1 MQRPARL
8 QPSPWRAEARATAL
22 LAAPMVLTNLAQSLI
37 HATDVM
43 LLGRVG
49 PQALAAA
56 ALGVNLYIFCLIFG
70 MGMMTAAAPMIARE
84 RGARPYS
91 VRDVR
96 RTVRQAMWSAIL
108 LVLPMWAFLWN
119 TRDILIFLGQNPVLA
134 TDAQAFVRHLMW
146 ALLPAF
152 LYLVLRNFLAA
163 LERPRW
169 ALIVAFCA
177 VIFNA
182 GINYCLI
189 FGVAAIG
196 LPPLGLVGAGIGSS
210 LTVTL
215 EFIGLAIIVTRH
227 PRFRRYHVFG
237 RFWRPDWIRFR
248 AVWKL
253 GLPIAVT
260 LTLEVG
266 VFNAAVFLMGLISTA
281 SLAAHQI
288 AIQIA
293 SLSFMVPMG
302 LAQAVTVRVGHALGR
317 GDPVAIARAGWTSF
331 VMGVAFMSLMAVM
344 MWAIPHELVSIFIDP
359 LDPRNALVIPLAVAF
374 LGLAAL
380 FQIFDGAQAVGAG
393 MLRGLHDTTVP
404 MIYALFGYWVIGMGT
419 AVALGFG
426 LGWQGV
432 GIWAGLAAGLA
443 VVAVLMLAR
452 WMRRDRLGLTP
463 AVAVGAEVDT
473 KATPRRAQDQ
483 ASL

>member
-1 MQRPARL
+1 ML
-8 QPSPWRAEARATAL
+8 QAVKLGSGAPWREEARATWL

-49 PQALAAA
+49 PSALAAA

-70 MGMMTAAAPMIARE
+70 MGMMTAVAPMIARE
-84 RGARPYS
+84 RGARPHS

-96 RTVRQAMWSAIL
+96 RTVRQAMWSAFL
-108 LVLPMWAFLWN
+108 LVLPMWALLWN
-119 TRDILIFLGQNPVLA
+119 TRAVLIFIGQDPGLA
-134 TDAQAFVRHLMW
+134 ADAQSFIRYLMW

-169 ALIVAFCA
+169 ALFVALGA
-177 VIFNA
+177 VVLNA
-182 GINYCLI
+182 AVNYCLI
-189 FGVAAIG
+189 FGLPQIG
-196 LPPLGLVGAGIGSS
+196 LPALGLVGAGIGSS
-210 LTVTL
+210 ITVTL
-215 EFIGLAIIVTRH
+215 EFLAIALVVTRH
-227 PRFRRYHVFG
+227 RHFRRYRVFG
-237 RFWRPDWIRFR
+237 RFWRPDWRRFR
-248 AVWKL
+248 EVWKL
-253 GLPIAVT
+253 GLPIAAT

-266 VFNAAVFLMGLISTA
+266 VFNAAVFLMGIIGTA

-293 SLSFMVPMG
+293 ALSFMVPMG
-302 LAQAVTVRVGHALGR
+302 LAQAVTVRVGRAYGR
-317 GDPVAIARAGWTSF
+317 RDPVGIARAGWTSF
-331 VMGVAFMSLMAVM
+331 VMGVSFMSFMALL
-344 MWAIPHELVSIFIDP
+344 MWAMPYQLVSIFLDTE
-359 LDPRNALVIPLAVAF
+359 DPRNAAVIPLAVAF
-374 LGLAAL
+374 LGIAAI
-380 FQIFDGAQAVGAG
+380 FQIADGAQAVGAG

-404 MIYALFGYWVIGMGT
+404 MIFALFGYWVIGMGT

-443 VVAVLMLAR
+443 SVAMLMLWR
-452 WMRRDRLGLTP
+452 WSRRERLDLVRLG
-463 AVAVGAEVDT
+463 
-473 KATPRRAQDQ
+473 
-483 ASL
+483 

>member
-1 MQRPARL
+1 MQRRTSTSA
-8 QPSPWRAEARATAL
+8 PWRREARATLL
-22 LAAPMVLTNLAQSLI
+22 LAYPMVLTNLAQSLI
-37 HATDVM
+37 HATDVV
-43 LLGRVG
+43 LLGQVG

-84 RGARPYS
+84 RGARPHS

-108 LVLPMWAFLWN
+108 LVLPMWVLLWN
-119 TRDILIFLGQNPVLA
+119 ARAVLVFLGQDPALA
-134 TDAQAFVRHLMW
+134 DDAQSFVRYLMW
-146 ALLPAF
+146 ALLPGM

-163 LERPRW
+163 LERPLW
-169 ALIVAFCA
+169 SLVVAVAA

-182 GINYCLI
+182 AINYCLI
-189 FGVAAIG
+189 FGVPAIG

-215 EFIGLAIIVTRH
+215 EFIGIALIVSRH
-227 PRFRRYHVFG
+227 PRFRRYHLFG
-237 RFWRPDWIRFR
+237 RFWRSDWPRFR
-248 AVWKL
+248 EVWKL
-253 GLPIAVT
+253 GFPIAIT

-266 VFNAAVFLMGLISTA
+266 VFNAAVFLMGLIGTA

-302 LAQAVTVRVGHALGR
+302 LAQAVTVRVGHAYGR
-317 GDPVAIARAGWTSF
+317 QDPDGIARAGWTSF
-331 VMGVAFMSLMAVM
+331 VIAVGFMSLMALL
-344 MWAIPHELVSIFIDP
+344 MWIAPRELVSIF
-359 LDPRNALVIPLAVAF
+359 LDPADPKNAPVIPLAIAF

-393 MLRGLHDTTVP
+393 MLRGLQDTTLP
-404 MIYALFGYWVIGMGT
+404 MVYALFGYWVVGMGT
-419 AVALGFG
+419 AVGLGFG

-432 GIWAGLAAGLA
+432 GIWSGLAAGLA
-443 VVAVLMLAR
+443 SVAVLMIVR
-452 WMRRDRLGLTP
+452 WTRRDRLGL
-463 AVAVGAEVDT
+463 V
-473 KATPRRAQDQ
+473 RA
-483 ASL
+483 

>member
-1 MQRPARL
+1 MLQGARDGREL
-8 QPSPWRAEARATAL
+8 SPWRAEARATL
-22 LAAPMVLTNLAQSLI
+22 VLAAPMVLTNLAQSLI

-49 PQALAAA
+49 PRALAAA

-84 RGARPYS
+84 RGARPNS

-108 LVLPMWAFLWN
+108 LVIPMWAMLWN
-119 TRDILIFLGQNPVLA
+119 TSTILVFLGQDPALA
-134 TDAQAFVRHLMW
+134 ADAQSFVRHLMW

-163 LERPRW
+163 LERPLW
-169 ALIVAFCA
+169 ALVVAVAA
-177 VIFNA
+177 VILNA
-182 GINYCLI
+182 AINYCLI
-189 FGVAAIG
+189 FGVPAIG

-215 EFIGLAIIVTRH
+215 EFIGIALIVSRH
-227 PRFRRYHVFG
+227 PRFRRYRLFG
-237 RFWRPDWIRFR
+237 RFWRADWARFR
-248 AVWKL
+248 EVWKL
-253 GLPIAVT
+253 GLPIAIT

-266 VFNAAVFLMGLISTA
+266 VFNAAVFLMGLIGA
-281 SLAAHQI
+281 ESLAAHQI

-317 GDPVAIARAGWTSF
+317 QDPAAIARAGWTSF
-331 VMGVAFMSLMAVM
+331 VMGVAFMSVMALL
-344 MWAIPHELVSIFIDP
+344 MWAMPLRLVSIF
-359 LDPRNALVIPLAVAF
+359 LDPADPANAAVIPLAVAF

-380 FQIFDGAQAVGAG
+380 FQIADGAQAVGAG
-393 MLRGLHDTTVP
+393 MLRGLHDTNVP

-419 AVALGFG
+419 AVGLGFG
-426 LGWQGV
+426 LRWEGV
-432 GIWAGLAAGLA
+432 GIWSGLAAGLA
-443 VVAVLMLAR
+443 AVAVMMLIR
-452 WMRRDRLGLTP
+452 WSRRDRLGLVP
-463 AVAVGAEVDT
+463 
-473 KATPRRAQDQ
+473 P
-483 ASL
+483 